1 MYQFSGHFYQYHRLN
16 TFTQMIRVY
25 NTDQLHRSTYL
36 TSLFGCPRSSSGMLY
51 EFMIFTLKSGF
62 LLGFL
67 ILVTVTRMCSVMY
80 AGNLGVIF
88 QYICSPYT
96 IIHHLVLLIFF
107 MGWGAEIAQLCI
119 LLSLPCLNP
128 WFPNLDTRVL
138 LVYTPVLIK
147 FILHNLTGVM
157 LFL

>member
-1 MYQFSGHFYQYHRLN
+1 
-16 TFTQMIRVY
+16 
-25 NTDQLHRSTYL
+25 
-36 TSLFGCPRSSSGMLY
+36 MLY
-51 EFMIFTLKSGF
+51 EFMIFTFKSGF

-96 IIHHLVLLIFF
+96 TIHHLVLLIFF
-107 MGWGAEIAQLCI
+107 TGWGAEIAQLCI

-128 WFPNLDTRVL
+128 
-138 LVYTPVLIK
+138 
-147 FILHNLTGVM
+147 
-157 LFL
+157 